1 MFLEKEIAMPKRQV
15 SSRFIAGANRSME
28 EILTRNERTIFA
40 SYRLVGAILLF
51 GASGYLLDKWL
62 MTTPGLFV
70 LGLLT
75 GVTVGFLGLFRLM
88 RRMRQR

>member
-1 MFLEKEIAMPKRQV
+1 MFPEKEIAMPKRQV
-15 SSRFIAGANRSME
+15 SNRFIAGANRSLE
-28 EILTRNERTIFA
+28 ETLTRNRRSIFT

-51 GASGYLLDKWL
+51 GAAGYLLDRWL

-75 GVTVGFLGLFRLM
+75 GVTVGILGLFRLM
-88 RRMRQR
+88 RRH

>member
-1 MFLEKEIAMPKRQV
+1 MFLKEPEEIAMPKRQA

-51 GASGYLLDKWL
+51 GAAGYLLDRWL
-62 MTTPGLFV
+62 MTTPWLLMV
-70 LGLLT
+70 GLLT
-75 GVTVGFLGLFRLM
+75 GIAVGFLGLLRVV
-88 RRMRQR
+88 RRR